1 MSDSLIYARR
11 PAIMAD
17 KRVTIELIPIDDWEN
32 FPSFRTLTLTRANP
46 TITIGRSS
54 KRKGPDRMPAI
65 NNGWFESR
73 VMSREHAELSISQDQ
88 EAIYVRDVCSAH
100 GTWLDGRKLITEEK
114 ALLVDGNTLRFG
126 VDIDHGD
133 ESFLAMTFR
142 CDIKWST
149 EPVLEALGA
158 STPKLKPTIISHS
171 ENPSRPTSSR
181 NTFCVPEDDSDM
193 EEVPAVNTS
202 FDDSNLDED
211 KDISTKPH
219 NNIDLPGQFSVWD
232 DSQLEAEHS
241 MDQESE
247 GEYVASDYSDEE
259 SELASSKST
268 SSHTSDSAD
277 VTGETVFSELH
288 DKPSSVPP
296 EGDSLKDENDEASC
310 IDPSV
315 LAQESIPEE
324 RYSGRSDNTSKVEK
338 APQPTSL
345 AENPFST
352 RLPPPSDIYDM
363 GYRAPF
369 SSSTGP
375 LGAAGSLYQQPCQ
388 QPCWD
393 STSSSYNRYRD
404 GPFSWG
410 CQSLQ
415 LPVAQP
421 PASSASLAHYPVP
434 KTHMSQNTAS
444 ETTKDTVET
453 AQEKDVSLAS
463 VNPGSKRKAS
473 EMESED
479 TIQDV
484 QKNKPISSKSQ
495 EPELETISQPQL
507 VSAIS
512 SALSEAKEDVKS
524 EPPAKRVKPSPSP
537 TKVLAGYTATAVIS
551 ALLGGLGTIALLAA
565 LPAEYFQ

>member
-1 MSDSLIYARR
+1 M
-11 PAIMAD
+11 
-17 KRVTIELIPIDDWEN
+17 
-32 FPSFRTLTLTRANP
+32 
-46 TITIGRSS
+46 
-54 KRKGPDRMPAI
+54 
-65 NNGWFESR
+65 
-73 VMSREHAELSISQDQ
+73 
-88 EAIYVRDVCSAH
+88 
-100 GTWLDGRKLITEEK
+100 
-114 ALLVDGNTLRFG
+114 
-126 VDIDHGD
+126 
-133 ESFLAMTFR
+133 
-142 CDIKWST
+142 
-149 EPVLEALGA
+149 LEALGA

-171 ENPSRPTSSR
+171 ENPSHPTSSR

-193 EEVPAVNTS
+193 EEVPAANTS
-202 FDDSNLDED
+202 FDDSKSAACESSVRPMHKLTDTINLDED
-211 KDISTKPH
+211 KDISTKLH

-232 DSQLEAEHS
+232 SELEAEHS

-277 VTGETVFSELH
+277 VTEETVFSELH
-288 DKPSSVPP
+288 DKPSSALP
-296 EGDSLKDENDEASC
+296 EGDFVKGENDEASC

-315 LAQESIPEE
+315 LAQDSIPEE
-324 RYSGRSDNTSKVEK
+324 RYSGRFANTSRVEK

-345 AENPFST
+345 AENSFST
-352 RLPPPSDIYDM
+352 RLPPSSNICDM

-375 LGAAGSLYQQPCQ
+375 LGAAGSLYQHPYQ
-388 QPCWD
+388 QSCWD
-393 STSSSYNRYRD
+393 STNASYNRYRD

-415 LPVAQP
+415 PPVAQP
-421 PASSASLAHYPVP
+421 PASSASIAHYPVP
-434 KTHMSQNTAS
+434 KMPTSPNTAS

-453 AQEKDVSLAS
+453 AHEKEASLAS

-479 TIQDV
+479 TIQDA
-484 QKNKPISSKSQ
+484 QKNKQTSSKSQ
-495 EPELETISQPQL
+495 ESELETIPQSQL

-512 SALSEAKEDVKS
+512 SALSEAREDVKS
-524 EPPAKRVKPSPSP
+524 EPPAKRVKTSPSP
-537 TKVLAGYTATAVIS
+537 AKVLAGYTATAVIS